1 MSNHSNQTKDEASL
15 LDSVKLSRIIIPTLI
30 GLGVVAWMIVT
41 QLDLNELENVSWTL
55 YTLGWLSLALLMYV
69 FRHMFYAIRLWI
81 MTSKAFS
88 IWKST
93 ELIVIWEFASAIS
106 PTSVGGSGVA
116 LLLLAQEKL
125 SGAKTVSVVL
135 YSMILDTV
143 FFVLS
148 LPILY
153 LIFGAIIIRP
163 GMSGFS
169 DLDGYGVT
177 FYMVLLAMVAYGG
190 LFFYGLF
197 INPNSTKRFL
207 LLLSK
212 VPFLKR
218 FKKGLRKTA
227 MDISIAS
234 EELQDQPFSF
244 HLKAFGATAGA
255 WITRFFAI
263 NFIILALVSLTPTDW
278 YNQAIMYARG
288 ETMHVITAFSPTPG
302 GAGIAEYLFG
312 GFYSDYIPNGIATL
326 VALVWR
332 LITYYPYLIL
342 GALIIPNW
350 VRKIIERNNQ
360 DPNRGF

>member
-1 MSNHSNQTKDEASL
+1 
-15 LDSVKLSRIIIPTLI
+15 
-30 GLGVVAWMIVT
+30 MIVT

-55 YTLGWLSLALLMYV
+55 KTLGWLSLAVLMYV
-69 FRHMFYAIRLWI
+69 FRHFFYALRLWI

-88 IWKST
+88 FWKST

-143 FFVLS
+143 FFVIS

-153 LIFGAIIIRP
+153 MIFGAIIIRP
-163 GMSGFS
+163 GMAGFS
-169 DLDGYGVT
+169 DMDGYGLT
-177 FYMVLLAMVAYGG
+177 FYTVLLAMVAYGG

-207 LLLSK
+207 LLISRL
-212 VPFLKR
+212 PFVNK

-227 MDISIAS
+227 MDIRIAS
-234 EELQDQPFSF
+234 EELQHQPFTF
-244 HLKAFGATAGA
+244 HLKAFAATSGA
-255 WITRFFAI
+255 WITRFMAI
-263 NFIILALVSLTPTDW
+263 NFIILALVSVAPLDW
-278 YNQAIMYARG
+278 YNQAIMYSRG

-312 GFYSDYIPNGIATL
+312 GFYSDYIPEGISTL

-342 GALIIPNW
+342 GVIIIPNW
-350 VRKIIERNNQ
+350 VRKIIERNNE